1 MKPEITMV
9 GRLTRDVTSIFQNED
24 GSSKRAI
31 FTVACNSSYK
41 KEGGEKVQDTA
52 FVPCIAWGPM
62 ADLLEEWGL
71 KGRLVAIRG
80 NLESY
85 QAPPNDNGEY
95 PPTKIQVRVRELEF
109 LGFEEKVREKFE
121 SRNKEEAANKAP
133 EAEDLARALLG
144 LLNKNSSEKKEEKTT
159 TLAEALKGLI

>member
-9 GRLTRDVTSIFQNED
+9 GRLTKDIKSIFQNED
-24 GSSKRAI
+24 GSNKRAL
-31 FTVACNSSYK
+31 FTVACNASYK
-41 KEGGEKVQDTA
+41 KGDEKIQNTD
-52 FVPCIAWGPM
+52 FIPCIAWGPM

-85 QAPPNDNGEY
+85 QAPPDNNGEY

-121 SRNKEEAANKAP
+121 AKKTNTKEITP
-133 EAEDLARALLG
+133 GAESIAKALLG
-144 LLNKNSSEKKEEKTT
+144 LLNGTKSNESTNMPPF
-159 TLAEALKGLI
+159 